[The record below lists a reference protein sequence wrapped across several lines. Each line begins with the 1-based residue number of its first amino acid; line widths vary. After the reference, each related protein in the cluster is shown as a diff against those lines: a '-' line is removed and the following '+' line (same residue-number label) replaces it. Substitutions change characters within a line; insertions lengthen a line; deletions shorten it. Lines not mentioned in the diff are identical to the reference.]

1 MPAKTAFFGM
11 DGTVLAPVFRT
22 KAGVKPGFPS
32 DRWRKFHKNT
42 YRAETG
48 NYEAYRDCPPVEPI
62 IEYARTLK
70 AAGCDVRLL
79 AVVDAQYEFK
89 SRRLWLQRNGLQDLF
104 PEIIFVNDSR
114 EKVPYIVEYANR
126 NGLALD
132 GCMLVED
139 NYVTVLHA
147 HDAGIQAVHVS
158 HIAADVTQQLVH
170 LY

>member
-1 MPAKTAFFGM
+1 MPKKTAFFDM
-11 DGTVLAPVFRT
+11 DGTVTAPVFDLGDAT
-22 KAGVKPGFPS
+22 TPGFFRSNWPEFCN
-32 DRWRKFHKNT
+32 KEQ
-42 YRAETG
+42 AA
-48 NYEAYRDCPPVEPI
+48 AYKDCVPVSQV
-62 IEYARTLK
+62 IEYARKVK
-70 AAGCDVRLL
+70 ATGWDVKLL
-79 AVVDAQYEFK
+79 TVVMSEGEKPAKVAWRDA
-89 SRRLWLQRNGLQDLF
+89 NGLQDLF

-158 HIAADVTQQLVH
+158 HIAANVTQQLVH

>member
-1 MPAKTAFFGM
+1 MLAKTTFFGM

-104 PEIIFVNDSR
+104 PEIICVSCPQEKLLSIMRYAKQDSIPLGDC
-114 EKVPYIVEYANR
+114 VLVDDDY
-126 NGLALD
+126 GL
-132 GCMLVED
+132 
-139 NYVTVLHA
+139 VTDAHA
-147 HDAGIQAVHVS
+147 EGIQALHVS
-158 HIAADVTQQLVH
+158 HVLANAWNNMNP
-170 LY
+170 